1 MYDLGKEL
9 AGKGHRITVLT
20 TFPQYN
26 LTERSRKNIENFPVV
41 ANENGTHVIRLKA
54 LPIHNVNHI
63 ARGIGQLLLPF
74 LFFRGTRLVGPQD
87 VSVVYSPPLTLGLA
101 AYLIKKRK
109 GTPFIFNVQDLF
121 PQNAIDLGAL
131 KQSILIKFFRW
142 MENFIYRKANHISVH
157 SSGNRDYV
165 LSMGVNSDKVSVI
178 HNWVDLDEYKI
189 DGIPNPVREK
199 DEFKG
204 KFIVFFGGVMGYAQD
219 LETVVDCANILKNR
233 QQIIFLLLG
242 DGAEKKTLVKKSQSL
257 GLSNVE
263 FLPFV
268 SKEEYP
274 FWVHVADVGLVTLK
288 SSMKTPVV
296 PSKILGYMAA
306 SKPILASLNPESDG
320 IRIVEEAQCG
330 INVPAG
336 SPFAMADAILKFS
349 ADRGAREVMGRR
361 GRLYVEQHFSRSTC
375 VKKYEEI
382 FGHLVKQ

>member
-26 LTERSRKNIENFPVV
+26 LTEASKKNIESYPAV
-41 ANENGTHVIRLKA
+41 ANEDGIHVIRLKT

-74 LFFRGTRLVGPQD
+74 LFFRGARLVGPQD

-101 AYLIKKRK
+101 AYLIKKRE

-219 LETVVDCANILKNR
+219 LETVVDSASILKDHK
-233 QQIIFLLLG
+233 QIIFLLLG
-242 DGAEKKTLVKKSQSL
+242 DGAENETLVKKSQSL
-257 GLSNVE
+257 GLRNIE

-306 SKPILASLNPESDG
+306 GKPILASLNPESDG
-320 IRIVEEAQCG
+320 KRIVEEARCG
-330 INVPAG
+330 INVPVG
-336 SPFAMADAILKFS
+336 DPSAMADAILKFS
-349 ADRGAREVMGRR
+349 ADREETKAMGQN
-361 GRLYVEQHFSRSTC
+361 GRLYAEKHFSINACINQYEGIFRSLT
-375 VKKYEEI
+375 KK
-382 FGHLVKQ
+382 

>member
-1 MYDLGKEL
+1 MYELGKEL
-9 AGKGHRITVLT
+9 AAKGHRITVLT

-26 LTERSRKNIENFPVV
+26 LTEASKKDIKSYPVV
-41 ANENGTHVIRLKA
+41 ANEDGIHVIRLKT

-74 LFFRGTRLVGPQD
+74 LFFRGTRLVGSQD

-109 GTPFIFNVQDLF
+109 WTPFIFNVQDLF

-131 KQSILIKFFRW
+131 KQPSLIKFFEW
-142 MENFIYRKANHISVH
+142 MEKFIYQKANHITVH
-157 SSGNRDYV
+157 SAGNRDYV
-165 LSMGVNSDKVSVI
+165 QSMGINPNKVSVI

-189 DGIPNPVREK
+189 DGIPNPLREK

-204 KFIVFFGGVMGYAQD
+204 KLIIFFGGVMGYAQD
-219 LETVVDCANILKNR
+219 LETVVECANILKDHK
-233 QQIIFLLLG
+233 QIIFLLLG
-242 DGAEKKTLVKKSQSL
+242 DGAEKKTLLRKSQSL
-257 GLSNVE
+257 GLNNIE

-288 SSMKTPVV
+288 RSMKTPVV

-306 SKPILASLNPESDG
+306 GKPILASLNPESDG
-320 IRIVEEAQCG
+320 IRILEEAHCG
-330 INVPAG
+330 INVLAG
-336 SPFAMADAILKFS
+336 NPSAMADAVLKFS
-349 ADRGAREVMGRR
+349 ADREETRAMGQN
-361 GRLYVEQHFSRSTC
+361 GRLYAEKYFSINACINQYEGIFRSLT
-375 VKKYEEI
+375 KK
-382 FGHLVKQ
+382 